1 MTDLREQL
9 ANKIQQ
15 DLGVRLVAGFLNPQN
30 DTQFALTRLPGSHIV
45 DEDFEGTQ
53 EVLYNF
59 EIVRQVPVGDYSAL
73 QEAQDQL
80 IKISNYLDDLNS
92 LALKGQ
98 SQPADFQFVGIEV
111 QSEPAELTIDVQN
124 VRCGLEIGVTI
135 IKNKYRNEE

>member
-15 DLGVRLVAGFLNPQN
+15 DLGVRLVAGLLNPQN

-73 QEAQDQL
+73 QEAQNQL
-80 IKISNYLDDLNS
+80 IRISNYLDDLDN

-98 SQPADFQFVGIEV
+98 PQPADFQFVGIEV
-111 QSEPAELTIDVQN
+111 QSEPAELTIDIQN
-124 VRCGLEIGVTI
+124 VRCGLEIGATI